1 VSDDPIDPAVFA
13 NLLEMTGNDN
23 EFVDELVDTFLDDGR
38 RQIEALQAAAVAG
51 DVDALVRPAHSLKTG
66 SLNVGAMRLGE
77 LCRELEETARS
88 IGGVADAD
96 DRVAAITSAFGSA
109 SVALLQARADRPS
122 G

>member
-38 RQIEALQAAAVAG
+38 RQIDALQAAAVAG
-51 DVDALVRPAHSLKTG
+51 DVEALVRPAHSLKTG

-77 LCRELEETARS
+77 LCRELEEAARS
-88 IGGVADAD
+88 TGAVPDAE
-96 DRVAAITSAFGSA
+96 DRVTAITSAFGSA
-109 SVALLQARADRPS
+109 SVALLQARADGPS